1 MTYIFFTRQVSAVS
15 AFFSDKLSLLI
26 LCIVDRWLYCLHKV
40 QDYPNVGFSHA
51 VAYEYKKNME
61 NPQILGEVRS
71 FNTNSASALCRIS
84 YFTGKDISTL
94 HSSWTRCRY
103 EFYFRQMRWCRTC
116 VVLSTIYWPKMSGW
130 MTQRGNQLLKR
141 RTPCWCCW
149 DSRVG
154 ANLALNST
162 TSTRM

>member
-94 HSSWTRCRY
+94 HSS
-103 EFYFRQMRWCRTC
+103 
-116 VVLSTIYWPKMSGW
+116 
-130 MTQRGNQLLKR
+130 
-141 RTPCWCCW
+141 
-149 DSRVG
+149 
-154 ANLALNST
+154 
-162 TSTRM
+162 